1 MGIHG
6 NAEHHEYLT
15 HHLGMSEDH
24 PEVVA
29 IWAEMDLERLF
40 FEAIANGNVDA
51 VRYLLEVGMC
61 ADMISWNMGVRAL
74 SKACSAGHLDVAKL
88 LRAHG
93 ARMIDRYEDEDEDE
107 DTGVRGP
114 SNEFL
119 KYANGFT
126 SEHPYHTGT
135 LTVPPFAPDV
145 REWVLSK
152 PLGR

>member
-6 NAEHHEYLT
+6 TAEHCDYLT
-15 HHLGMSEDH
+15 GYLGMSEDH

-29 IWAEMDLERLF
+29 VQAEMDLEAWF
-40 FEAIANGNVDA
+40 FKAIANGNVDA

-61 ADMISWNMGVRAL
+61 ADMISWNRGVRAL
-74 SKACSAGHLDVAKL
+74 SEACSAGHLDVAKL

-93 ARMIDRYEDEDEDE
+93 ARMIVRYEDEDEDE

-119 KYANGFT
+119 EHANGYT
-126 SEHPYHTGT
+126 CEHPFHTGV